1 MKAGGPGGQ
10 RHPGPAEASFSCRA
24 AMLLPLL
31 LTFQGLL
38 LHHAAGTGAS
48 QAPRPPGPATEEPLS
63 FHVLQASSF
72 ANHSW
77 AHSQGSGWLG
87 DVQTHGWDTALGTIR
102 FLWPWSRG
110 NFSTQEL
117 NNLQSLFRLY
127 FHGFTIEVQA
137 FAHEFQ
143 FEYPFE
149 LQVSAGCTWRAGKPS
164 GSFFNG
170 AYQGSDFLSFQG
182 NSWQPSPGAGSR
194 AQKVCAVLNRYRDIK
209 EIVLSLL
216 SHTCP
221 RFLAGILEA
230 GKSELG
236 RQVKPEA
243 WLSTGPS
250 PGPGRLLLVCH
261 VSGFHPKPVWVMWMR
276 GDQEQRGSR
285 RGDVLPHA
293 DDTWYLRVTLDVAAG
308 QAAGLSCRVK
318 HSSLGGQDIIIHWGG
333 EWAPLTLMCLAV
345 LVTLLLLLVLCSRLK
360 RLSSNGKAVA
370 PGAPSPDSAA
380 AASAR
385 GPGTSGRQLH
395 VPRESW
401 IKNRLFKKL
410 KASLNPLWRH

>member
-1 MKAGGPGGQ
+1 
-10 RHPGPAEASFSCRA
+10 
-24 AMLLPLL
+24 MLLALL
-31 LTFQGLL
+31 LTFPGLL
-38 LHHAAGTGAS
+38 HPAAGTGAS
-48 QAPRPPGPATEEPLS
+48 APRAPGPPGPAAEDPLS
-63 FHVLQASSF
+63 FRVLQAASF

-87 DVQTHGWDTALGTIR
+87 DLQTHGWDPALGTIR

-110 NFSTQEL
+110 NFSTQML
-117 NNLQSLFRLY
+117 QNLQSLLQLY

-137 FAHEFQ
+137 FAREFQ

-149 LQVSAGCTWRAGKPS
+149 LQVSAGCTLHAGKAS
-164 GSFFNG
+164 GIFFNG

-216 SHTCP
+216 SNTCP
-221 RFLAGILEA
+221 QFLAGILEA

-236 RQVKPEA
+236 RPVRPEV
-243 WLSTGPS
+243 WLSSGPS

-276 GDQEQRGSR
+276 GEQEQPGTR

-293 DDTWYLRVTLDVAAG
+293 DETWYLRVTLEVAARE
-308 QAAGLSCRVK
+308 AAGLSCRVR
-318 HSSLGGQDIIIHWGG
+318 HSSLGGHDIVIHWGRD
-333 EWAPLTLMCLAV
+333 WALLTLMCLAV
-345 LVTLLLLLVLCSRLK
+345 LVTLLLLLGLHCSLRK
-360 RLSSNGKAVA
+360 LSSHGRAVA
-370 PGAPSPDSAA
+370 PGASSPDPATAA
-380 AASAR
+380 NDWGR
-385 GPGTSGRQLH
+385 RTSGHQLH
-395 VPRESW
+395 APRESW
-401 IKNRLFKKL
+401 VKNKLLKKL
-410 KASLNPLWRH
+410 KASLTPLWQH